1 MAAAPPRP
9 GRDAAETA
17 RPFGLA
23 ARFRSLNRMIDQWNA
38 HPVFELTPG
47 YQSALTYGL
56 APQYGADVRPIL
68 PFAQQSRLCLQRN
81 RLIL

>member
-1 MAAAPPRP
+1 
-9 GRDAAETA
+9 
-17 RPFGLA
+17 
-23 ARFRSLNRMIDQWNA
+23 MIDQWNA